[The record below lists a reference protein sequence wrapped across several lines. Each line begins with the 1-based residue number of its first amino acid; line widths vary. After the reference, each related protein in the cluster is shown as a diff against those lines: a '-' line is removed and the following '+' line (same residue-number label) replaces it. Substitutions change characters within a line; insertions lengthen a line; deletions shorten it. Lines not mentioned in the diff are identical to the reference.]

1 MGGGRNTGGGV
12 VQVADI
18 PGIRK
23 SVRVL
28 PSTSSLGDLA
38 RVMRLE
44 NIGSVVLSSGA
55 EPIAGIVTER
65 DIVHAVAGG
74 GPAAVNL
81 TAAEVMT
88 SPVPTCSLQD
98 RVTSVMQTMLDE
110 RIRHLPLVDDH
121 RLIGMVS
128 MGDVVKGVV
137 ERMQLEAN
145 VLRDLYLTARSR

>member
-1 MGGGRNTGGGV
+1 

-18 PGIRK
+18 PGVRK

-28 PSTSSLGDLA
+28 PSTSRLGDVA
-38 RVMRLE
+38 RVMRLD

-65 DIVHAVAGG
+65 DIVHSIAVG

-98 RVTSVMQTMLDE
+98 RVTEVMQTMLDE
-110 RIRHLPLVDDH
+110 RIRHVPLVDH
-121 RLIGMVS
+121 HQLVGMVS
-128 MGDVVKGVV
+128 MGDVIKGVV
-137 ERMQLEAN
+137 DRMQLEAN